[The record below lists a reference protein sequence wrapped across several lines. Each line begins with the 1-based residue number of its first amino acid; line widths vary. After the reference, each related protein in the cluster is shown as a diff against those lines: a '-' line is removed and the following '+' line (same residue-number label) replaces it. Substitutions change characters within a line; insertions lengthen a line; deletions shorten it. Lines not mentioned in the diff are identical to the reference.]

1 MSSRLKRVLVPLVVV
16 VIAAT
21 SSLLGGVSPVHAQ
34 GIQLPYQDP
43 GAQGDIGFCDAAGHP
58 ITKGNIHDVPF
69 VPYATAH
76 FPTPQGFRAP
86 GRTAVMWA
94 FTPTMFLTPSDWP
107 SKRMT
112 FSTRYS
118 DLEHPTV
125 EATFRDPALDNITT
139 LAPPMVDGLIQLRLF
154 FSAQGA
160 GVENTRYPAA
170 AVKVTGDNWTL
181 VAGDFHPDCKQSQ
194 VMSLEHLGVVGK
206 TLPTAPPTY
215 AANHS
220 GKPTAP
226 PTPSSSGQPV
236 GSPTPSGS
244 PSEVDPSSTVSSMN
258 ASAQAASSDEPLNA
272 DGGSPVAL
280 FVAGGALVLGLGLL
294 AGYLMS
300 RRRA

>member
-1 MSSRLKRVLVPLVVV
+1 MSRKSMRLLVAMIVT
-16 VIAAT
+16 IAASI
-21 SSLLGGVSPVHAQ
+21 SSILGVVSPVHAQ

-43 GAQGDIGFCDAAGHP
+43 GAQGDIGFCDASGKP
-58 ITKGNIHDVPF
+58 ITHGNIHDVPF
-69 VPYATAH
+69 VPFATAH
-76 FPTPQGFRAP
+76 FPTPEGYRAP

-118 DLEHPTV
+118 DLAHPTV

-139 LAPPMVDGLIQLRLF
+139 LAPPMVDGLIQLRFF

-181 VAGDFHPDCKQSQ
+181 VSGDFHPDCKASQ
-194 VMSLEHLGVVGK
+194 ALSLEHLGVVGK

-215 AANHS
+215 ASNHS
-220 GKPTAP
+220 GKPTAA
-226 PTPSSSGQPV
+226 PTAPSSGNPG
-236 GSPTPSGS
+236 GSQRPSDSPSG
-244 PSEVDPSSTVSSMN
+244 PDPSSAVSSSN
-258 ASAQAASSDEPLNA
+258 APAQAASSDTPLNS
-272 DGGSPVAL
+272 DGGSPAVL
-280 FVAGGALVLGLGLL
+280 FVAGGAVLLGLGLL
-294 AGYLMS
+294 GGYLVS